1 MATNVRKERT
11 RGVPRAG
18 GLLTASTVL
27 LMAGPVVDWL
37 LSKVMEDY
45 RTSISIFFCLL
56 TVAGGVL
63 LLTAR
68 GRKAGCAVGGALA
81 LFCAAVTMN
90 RPLLLAAVALW
101 VVSVVGTS
109 WNKALGFLPEKLRMP
124 VLNLICV
131 VLTAVSGLQSLPSVK
146 YTPAWLAPLLLA
158 TVGAVLLCGN
168 VRAEAFMPL
177 SPEERAQ
184 REPAPR
190 YRSVPSAGVLGLL
203 GALLLLADGGWLLV
217 YIFRLMG
224 SFDVPLSN
232 LLWPALTA
240 VAGVLLLLRSQ
251 GEKRLLPAAV
261 LLLIGQFRALLVMR
275 EAAAY
280 ADQTGAALQQT
291 QQTALLFFS
300 VLLLLLSAV
309 GFAWN
314 RPVGKTRQ
322 LPLFNAIAAAL
333 ASANGIWGVI
343 DQISAIMETAK
354 AGAELESGL
363 VWNLVLGLLLP
374 VGLVLVN
381 LAVESRQMPAMARKV
396 DGGKYRRGL
405 SGFVGSFY
413 TGVGG
418 KLQLLAKIGG
428 ALCLVLGILGVVLI
442 LLGVLVLLLQ
452 LVGLI
457 PSGFEPTSLML
468 GGLIGMVGALLLAV
482 STWPLYAFGQITA
495 DLHAIRKGGISASAP
510 ESAAQPAASRE
521 NPDELPEL

>member
-11 RGVPRAG
+11 RGMPRKGA
-18 GLLTASTVL
+18 LLTASAVL

-37 LSKVMEDY
+37 LSKVVEDY

-68 GRKAGCAVGGALA
+68 ERKAFCAAGGALA
-81 LFCAAVTMN
+81 LFGAAVTMN
-90 RPLLLAAVALW
+90 RPLLLAAVVFW
-101 VVSVVGTS
+101 VISVAGTS
-109 WNKALGFLPEKLRMP
+109 WNKAPGFLPEKFRMP

-131 VLTAVSGLQSLPSVK
+131 VLAAVSGLQSLPEVK
-146 YTPAWLAPLLLA
+146 YTPVWLVPLLLA

-168 VRAEAFMPL
+168 VRAETFVPL
-177 SPEERAQ
+177 SPEDRAQ
-184 REPAPR
+184 KEPGLR
-190 YRSVPSAGVLGLL
+190 YRSVPAAGFLGLL
-203 GALLLLADGGWLLV
+203 GALLLLADGVWV
-217 YIFRLMG
+217 IVNIFRLMG

-232 LLWPALTA
+232 LLWPSLTA
-240 VAGVLLLLRSQ
+240 AAGVLLLLRSQ

-261 LLLIGQFRALLVMR
+261 LLLIGQLRTLLALR
-275 EAAAY
+275 EAAVY
-280 ADQTGAALQQT
+280 ADQTGAVLQQT
-291 QQTALLFFS
+291 QQAALLFFS

-314 RPVGKTRQ
+314 RPVGKAGT
-322 LPLFNAIAAAL
+322 LPVLNAVAAAL
-333 ASANGIWGVI
+333 AAANGIWVTIDLISVI
-343 DQISAIMETAK
+343 VETAK
-354 AGAELESGL
+354 AGAELEAGL
-363 VWNLVLGLLLP
+363 AQDLLLGLLLP
-374 VGLVLVN
+374 AGLVLVN
-381 LAVESRQMPAMARKV
+381 LAMETRQMPAWARKV

-428 ALCLVLGILGVVLI
+428 ALCLILGILGVVVMI
-442 LLGVLVLLLQ
+442 LGVLVLLLQ

-457 PSGFEPTSLML
+457 PSYFDPMSLLL
-468 GGLIGMVGALLLAV
+468 GGLIGVVSALLLAV
-482 STWPLYAFGQITA
+482 STWPLYAFGQIVA
-495 DLHAIRKGGISASAP
+495 DLHAIRKGGVAP
-510 ESAAQPAASRE
+510 EPAEQSAASRE

>member
-11 RGVPRAG
+11 QGIPRKGA
-18 GLLTASTVL
+18 LLTASVAL

-37 LSKVMEDY
+37 LSKVVEDY
-45 RTSISIFFCLL
+45 YTSASIFFCLL
-56 TVAGGVL
+56 TVVGGVL

-68 GRKAGCAVGGALA
+68 ERKAGCAIGGALS
-81 LFCAAVTMN
+81 LFGAAVTMN
-90 RPLLLAAVALW
+90 RPLLLAVAAFW
-101 VVSVVGTS
+101 VISVAGTS
-109 WNKALGFLPEKLRMP
+109 WNKAQGFLPEKFRMP

-131 VLTAVSGLQSLPSVK
+131 ALAVVSGLQSLPNVK
-146 YTPAWLAPLLLA
+146 YTPAFLAPLLLA

-177 SPEERAQ
+177 SPEERANKG
-184 REPAPR
+184 PGLR
-190 YRSVPSAGVLGLL
+190 YRAVPATGFLGLL
-203 GALLLLADGGWLLV
+203 GALLLLADGVWALV
-217 YIFRLMG
+217 NLFRLMG

-232 LLWPALTA
+232 LLWPVLTVA
-240 VAGVLLLLRSQ
+240 AGVLLLLRGQ

-261 LLLIGQFRALLVMR
+261 LLLICQFRTLLVMR
-275 EAAAY
+275 GAAVY
-280 ADQTGAALQQT
+280 ADQAGTALQQT
-291 QQTALLFFS
+291 RQTALLFFS

-309 GFAWN
+309 GFTWN
-314 RPVGKTRQ
+314 RPVGKTRP
-322 LPLFNAIAAAL
+322 LPVLNAIAAAL
-333 ASANGIWGVI
+333 AAANGIWGVI
-343 DQISAIMETAK
+343 DQISAIVETAK
-354 AGAELESGL
+354 AGAELESGS
-363 VWNLVLGLLLP
+363 VWNLVLALLLP

-381 LAVESRQMPAMARKV
+381 LAVESRQLPAVARKV
-396 DGGKYRRGL
+396 DGGKYRRGF

-468 GGLIGMVGALLLAV
+468 GGLIGVVSALLLAV

-495 DLHAIRKGGISASAP
+495 DLHAIRKGGISCTAP
-510 ESAAQPAASRE
+510 EGAAQPAASQE